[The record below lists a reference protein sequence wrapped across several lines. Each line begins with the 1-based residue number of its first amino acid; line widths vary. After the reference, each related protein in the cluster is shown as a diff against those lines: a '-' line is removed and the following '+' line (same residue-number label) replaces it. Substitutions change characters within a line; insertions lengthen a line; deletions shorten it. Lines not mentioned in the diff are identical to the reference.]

1 MAASG
6 DTSVFRCRRSSY
18 LSRPF
23 ANPLRD
29 GRTEIMYQH
38 SQHKGIATM
47 RGLVVAASVGA
58 ALAIPVASDVS
69 PSPRIGAHHCIST
82 HHKRSI
88 FSLRRRSSLF
98 GINPSTAVSSSAS
111 HVEAATSAYEDDGSA
126 RCVSIRG
133 GAGGHDWDSYTDY
146 STVGIINLLP
156 LDDNEVGASLAR
168 HLEDEL
174 LPSSSLSHAVI
185 GTGSKIFG
193 LPRDEGISVLVGT
206 FSHVSDDGACERMA
220 PYETVGTLCD
230 TTFLLL
236 DGSEEGRFG
245 EIDKIASFLNGIKR
259 RLGGVPTGLRPRLVF
274 YLRHHLDDDDNPQQ
288 YVTALL
294 RSALARVSNKSGTDE
309 FWPSIAELQRFA
321 DIAIIPYSQTTLSE
335 AVAAGK
341 VFASQSEKYQPKD
354 LSFSSFQMLARQVYH
369 ALLPNSD
376 NADEIEFESLDA
388 SISANRDI
396 VEAINS
402 EQSEADY
409 EEQIDGEATDFVDV
423 PSYNDDDDVQ
433 EKEIMYSENPYD
445 DTPVDEATN
454 GFVPDMIFTQLTA
467 ASRRIMQ
474 TCEEKMGDLE
484 AKQDEFLLNSEEG
497 MPILEFGSDAQAII
511 TYAIESFD
519 EIVQGATLGTAV
531 DDAIDKQI
539 NGKKI

>member
-1 MAASG
+1 
-6 DTSVFRCRRSSY
+6 
-18 LSRPF
+18 
-23 ANPLRD
+23 
-29 GRTEIMYQH
+29 
-38 SQHKGIATM
+38 M
-47 RGLVVAASVGA
+47 RGLVVAAGVGA

-88 FSLRRRSSLF
+88 FSRCRRSSIF
-98 GINPSTAVSSSAS
+98 GVGPSTALSFSATN
-111 HVEAATSAYEDDGSA
+111 VEAATSAYEDDGWA
-126 RCVSIRG
+126 RCLSMRG
-133 GAGGHDWDSYTDY
+133 GAGDHDWDSYTDY

-156 LDDNEVGASLAR
+156 LDDNEVGASLPR

-174 LPSSSLSHAVI
+174 LPSSSLSHAVL
-185 GTGSKIFG
+185 GTGSKIIG

-206 FSHVSDDGACERMA
+206 FSHVPDDGAHKEMA
-220 PYETVGTLCD
+220 SYETIGTLCD

-236 DGSEEGRFG
+236 DGSKEGRDG

-259 RLGGVPTGLRPRLVF
+259 RLGGVPTDLRPRLVF
-274 YLRHHLDDDDNPQQ
+274 YVQHHVDDDDNPQR

-294 RSALARVSNKSGTDE
+294 RSALARVSNKSGSDDL
-309 FWPSIAELQRFA
+309 WSSIAELQRFA

-335 AVAAGK
+335 VVAAGK
-341 VFASQSEKYQPKD
+341 VFASQSKKYQTKD
-354 LSFSSFQMLARQVYH
+354 LSLSSFQMLARQVYH

-376 NADEIEFESLDA
+376 NADEIEFEALDA
-388 SISANRDI
+388 SISDNRDI
-396 VEAINS
+396 VEAISS
-402 EQSEADY
+402 EPSEADY

-423 PSYNDDDDVQ
+423 LSYDDDDVQ
-433 EKEIMYSENPYD
+433 EEEIMYSENSFD
-445 DTPVDEATN
+445 DTPIDKATN
-454 GFVPDMIFTQLTA
+454 GFDPDMIFTQLTA

-474 TCEEKMGDLE
+474 TCEEKMRDLE

-511 TYAIESFD
+511 AYAIESFD
-519 EIVQGATLGTAV
+519 QIVQEATLGTAV

>member
-6 DTSVFRCRRSSY
+6 DTSVFRRRRSSY

-29 GRTEIMYQH
+29 GRTEIMYQQPT
-38 SQHKGIATM
+38 QHKGIATM
-47 RGLVVAASVGA
+47 RGLVVAARVGA

-133 GAGGHDWDSYTDY
+133 GAGDHDWDSYTDY

-156 LDDNEVGASLAR
+156 RDDNEVGASLAR

-206 FSHVSDDGACERMA
+206 FSPVSDDGAGERLA
-220 PYETVGTLCD
+220 PYETIGTLCD

-236 DGSEEGRFG
+236 DGSEEGRDG

-259 RLGGVPTGLRPRLVF
+259 GVPTGQRPRLVF
-274 YLRHHLDDDDNPQQ
+274 YVQHHVDDNYNPQR

-294 RSALARVSNKSGTDE
+294 RSALARVSNKSGSDDL
-309 FWPSIAELQRFA
+309 WSSIAELQRFA

-335 AVAAGK
+335 VVPAGK
-341 VFASQSEKYQPKD
+341 VFASQSDKYQPKN
-354 LSFSSFQMLARQVYH
+354 LPLSSFQMLAWQVYH

-376 NADEIEFESLDA
+376 NTDEIEFESLDA
-388 SISANRDI
+388 SISANRDM
-396 VEAINS
+396 VEAIS
-402 EQSEADY
+402 TEQSEADY
-409 EEQIDGEATDFVDV
+409 EEQIDGEAMDFVDV
-423 PSYNDDDDVQ
+423 PSYDDDDVQ
-433 EKEIMYSENPYD
+433 EEEIMYSENSND

-454 GFVPDMIFTQLTA
+454 GFDPDMIFTQLTV

-474 TCEEKMGDLE
+474 TCEEKMSDLE

-511 TYAIESFD
+511 AYAIESFD
-519 EIVQGATLGTAV
+519 QSVQEATSGTAV
-531 DDAIDKQI
+531 DYAIHKQI
-539 NGKKI
+539 NGKKF